1 MPRSRS
7 SRSRLADSSV
17 WSPVGLRERFA
28 LSDSY
33 AEVPLWPEPG
43 KPVALSGLPGSSK
56 SLLVAAL
63 REESDKVI
71 AVFCADEIECD
82 EWAEDLT
89 LWSPERPDRP
99 APRLLSELE
108 LDELQRPEIASL
120 VERRS
125 ILQALGP
132 KSILLSDMSALMAPV
147 AHPSK
152 GKASTLQVEVGKEYS
167 PKDLYQRLHG
177 SGFRRMPQVLRPG
190 EISHRGDVL
199 DVWPFGDRAPLRI
212 EFFDDEL
219 ESLRRFDA
227 EAQSSTETLKRAEI
241 TLGDGSGHKPGHE
254 EEAPCFPLDL
264 LDPDNTILLV
274 VEPVRF
280 EEQLS
285 RFTLREGT
293 VAAPV
298 AAFQDGL
305 KRFPAFSLSTLP
317 QPHSLPMRCDTPP
330 STPVETGELKGRVFA
345 LARGNDRPLVILRS
359 EAESQRLLRVAR
371 ESNGGRESPLDVAV
385 GSLARGFRIPELEVL
400 VLNHGEFFGTGVARR
415 RAVQGKPQHRVASR
429 AIDSFFEL
437 SVGDLVVHAVH
448 GVAKFVGI
456 ERTTRSH
463 KDAEEDH
470 LRLTFA
476 GETEVLV
483 PVSKIDLVQKYV
495 GAGGQHKPKLDKLG
509 GKSFARRKANVA
521 QALRDMA
528 ADLLQVQVDRAR
540 SKGVAFPSEEPITDE
555 FIAAFP
561 YEDTPDQSK
570 ATEEIKG
577 DLCGERPMDRL
588 LCGDVGFG
596 KTEVAMRAAMRVA
609 AAGYQVAMLVPTT
622 LLAEQHGRTFLD
634 RMASF
639 PVRVEVFSRLQKPA
653 EKKRILEDLAAGRID
668 IVVGTHALL
677 SKKVRFE
684 KLGLLIVDEEQRFGV
699 AHKEKIKEMR
709 ANVDVLTLT
718 ATPIPRTLHM
728 SLLGIKDISSLA
740 TPPPGR
746 LEITTKVVERSRDVL
761 RQAIL
766 HELQRG
772 GQIFFLHNRVQS
784 LERVRAELED
794 IVPEA
799 RITTG
804 HGQMGEKELLEHM
817 RRFISGG
824 ADVLLAT
831 TIIGSGIDIP
841 RANTILVDRA
851 DMFGLADLHQL
862 RGRVGRDITHAHCY
876 LLIDPAMPLKAE
888 AKQRLQAM
896 ERFSGLGSG
905 FSIAMRDLEIRGAGN
920 LLGPEQS
927 GHIAAIGYDMY
938 CKLLQAAVDRTRDP
952 ERHGQE
958 LPELVVSRQVD
969 VDLGVDAYVPSDYI
983 ENEAL
988 RLGILRELDEAVDA
1002 QAHAR
1007 ILASLQDRFG
1017 RLPGPARNLLDMFL
1031 VKHQLGSQGMSG
1043 ARFVPPDRLVLTHDA
1058 GRGPQ
1063 GSWLQPFDD
1072 VRPIDAAKTH
1082 VIVPESARQP
1092 ELLLE
1097 LLRAALLGEDVGSKL
1112 RSPSSRRGGR
1122 KRSRSRRKPGGGR

>member
-1 MPRSRS
+1 
-7 SRSRLADSSV
+7 V

-596 KTEVAMRAAMRVA
+596 KTEVAMRAAFKAWQQR
-609 AAGYQVAMLVPTT
+609 Q
-622 LLAEQHGRTFLD
+622 
-634 RMASF
+634 
-639 PVRVEVFSRLQKPA
+639 
-653 EKKRILEDLAAGRID
+653 AGRGARAD
-668 IVVGTHALL
+668 DGAGRAARPDVPRPHGVVPHARRDVCHASKGQSQEGDPRGPERPAASTSSSARTRCS
-677 SKKVRFE
+677 SKKV
-684 KLGLLIVDEEQRFGV
+684 KLRGTRPLIVDEEQRFGV
-699 AHKEKIKEMR
+699 AAQGEDQGDACQRRR
-709 ANVDVLTLT
+709 ADADRNADPAHAAHV
-718 ATPIPRTLHM
+718 AARHQ
-728 SLLGIKDISSLA
+728 GHQLA
-740 TPPPGR
+740 RRHRRPADS
-746 LEITTKVVERSRDVL
+746 RSRPTSSNASRVVL
-761 RQAIL
+761 RGDPA
-766 HELQRG
+766 
-772 GQIFFLHNRVQS
+772 
-784 LERVRAELED
+784 RAA
-794 IVPEA
+794 A
-799 RITTG
+799 R
-804 HGQMGEKELLEHM
+804 
-817 RRFISGG
+817 R
-824 ADVLLAT
+824 ADVLLAQP
-831 TIIGSGIDIP
+831 G
-841 RANTILVDRA
+841 AVDRA
-851 DMFGLADLHQL
+851 RRAPSSNSCPRRASRPARPDGREGARSTCGRTSHGQYDVLVCDDDHRSGHRHADGQHDP
-862 RGRVGRDITHAHCY
+862 RGARRHVRPRRCTSCAAASDATSRRAHC
-876 LLIDPAMPLKAE
+876 LPVPSTDNDRSRPRPRTAAGDRAL
-888 AKQRLQAM
+888 QRA
-896 ERFSGLGSG
+896 GLGLLDRDARPGDPRRRQPARPGAESG
-905 FSIAMRDLEIRGAGN
+905 TSPRSATTCTASSCRLR
-920 LLGPEQS
+920 S
-927 GHIAAIGYDMY
+927 SAA
-938 CKLLQAAVDRTRDP
+938 RDP
-952 ERHGQE
+952 EQHPARATRAGR
-958 LPELVVSRQVD
+958 SR
-969 VDLGVDAYVPSDYI
+969 GRSTSTWASTPTFRRTTSRTKRC
-983 ENEAL
+983 ASAS
-988 RLGILRELDEAVDA
+988 LRELDEAVDA
-1002 QAHAR
+1002 AGACER

-1017 RLPGPARNLLDMFL
+1017 RSAR
-1031 VKHQLGSQGMSG
+1031 VRRATCSTCSWSSTSWAPSGMSG
-1043 ARFVPPDRLVLTHDA
+1043 SALRASGSAGARRTTP

-1063 GSWLQPFDD
+1063 GSWLEPFED
-1072 VRPIDAAKTH
+1072 VRPIDAEQD
-1082 VIVPESARQP
+1082 PPDRARQCAASP
-1092 ELLLE
+1092 EL
-1097 LLRAALLGEDVGSKL
+1097 RAGAA
-1112 RSPSSRRGGR
+1112 PRGLAR
-1122 KRSRSRRKPGGGR
+1122 